1 MAPIIKAVELIVS
14 GRVQRVGYRDFVA
27 DVGRALKLAGFV
39 QNLPDGTVKI
49 RCKGE
54 AAIVEEFKEI
64 INVKNPPEAPLIKV
78 ESIAEKQL
86 KEAEI
91 TEALF
96 EERYGDLNVELLQ
109 AVSTGT
115 KYIGHLSKEL
125 SQFRAE
131 SKSSFQ
137 DLGNKIDAGFN
148 KTDANFGVLADKYGK
163 ISGTMERIDGNIEKM
178 AKKDVFK

>member
-1 MAPIIKAVELIVS
+1 MAPIKAVELIVS
-14 GRVQRVGYRDFVA
+14 GRVQGVGYRDFVA

-54 AAIVEEFKEI
+54 AAIVEEFKEL

-86 KEAEI
+86 KETEI
-91 TEALF
+91 TDALF
-96 EERYGDLNVELLQ
+96 EEKYGDPNVELLQ

-115 KYIGHLSKEL
+115 KYIGHLSKKIDNLGIEL
-125 SQFRAE
+125 GG
-131 SKSSFQ
+131 KI
-137 DLGNKIDAGFN
+137 DGLGNKIDSGFGRM
-148 KTDANFGVLADKYGK
+148 DANFQGLKDKYGK
-163 ISGTMERIDGNIEKM
+163 ISTTMEHIDKNIEKM
-178 AKKDVFK
+178 AKKDVFR